1 MKVLVTGAN
10 GFIGKNLCQRLK
22 EEKDLEIIKYDK
34 EDNFSLIEENINS
47 FDFIF
52 HLAGINRP
60 QDNKEFYEGNSD
72 LSKNIVDLLIKNK
85 SKTPIILTSSIQ
97 AIKDNDY
104 GKSKKL
110 AEEYF
115 SKYKYSYI
123 YRLSNVFG
131 KWCKPNY
138 NSVVATF
145 CNNIATGIELE
156 INDPNYEIDLIY
168 IDDIVEEFLSI
179 MNKNKPS
186 VEKDGLYYIEPV
198 KRISIGELAE
208 IIKSF
213 KDSISSIMVPKT
225 GDEFIKKLFST
236 YLSYVDLDE
245 LVFSP
250 KVNRDDRGSFVE
262 LVRSKD
268 SGQFSVSTSKPGVI
282 RGNHYHHTKMEKFI
296 VIKGKAK
303 IKFRHVI
310 TNHIKEFI
318 VDESDI
324 KIVNIPVG
332 YTHSIEN
339 ISDSE
344 MILLLWCN
352 ELFDQNKPDTF
363 FMEV

>member
-10 GFIGKNLCQRLK
+10 GFIGKNLCQRLR
-22 EEKDLEIIKYDK
+22 EEKGLEVVRYDK
-34 EDNFSLIEENINS
+34 DDSFSLIEENINS

-60 QDNKEFYEGNSD
+60 QDNKEFYEGNFD
-72 LSKNIVDLLIKNK
+72 LSKRIIDLLINNK
-85 SKTPIILTSSIQ
+85 SKIPVILTSSIQ

-110 AEEYF
+110 AEDYF
-115 SKYKYSYI
+115 NTYEYSYV

-131 KWCKPNY
+131 KWCRPNY

-145 CNNIATGIELE
+145 CNNVAKDIELE
-156 INDPNYEIDLIY
+156 INDPNYEIELIY
-168 IDDIVEEFLSI
+168 IDDIVEEFISVLH
-179 MNKNKPS
+179 KNKPK
-186 VEKDGLYYIEPV
+186 VKKEGLYYIEPV
-198 KRISIGELAE
+198 HRISIGELATL
-208 IIKSF
+208 IKSF
-213 KDSISSIMVPKT
+213 KENLNSIMVPKT

-236 YLSYVDLDE
+236 YISYVDLDD

-250 KVNRDDRGSFVE
+250 KVNADDRGSFVE
-262 LVRSKD
+262 LVRTKD
-268 SGQFSVSTSKPGVI
+268 SGQFSVSTTKPGIV

-303 IKFRHVI
+303 IKFKHVI
-310 TNHIKEFI
+310 TNEIKEFI
-318 VDESDI
+318 VDETDI
-324 KIVNIPVG
+324 KTVNIPVG

-339 ISDSE
+339 IGDSE
-344 MILLLWCN
+344 MIMLLWCN
-352 ELFDQNKPDTF
+352 ELFDPDRPDTY

>member
-22 EEKDLEIIKYDK
+22 EEKGLEVVRYDK
-34 EDNFSLIEENINS
+34 DDSFSLIEENINS

-60 QDNKEFYEGNSD
+60 QDNKEFYEGNFD
-72 LSKNIVDLLIKNK
+72 LSKRIIDLLINNK
-85 SKTPIILTSSIQ
+85 SKIPVILTSSIQ

-110 AEEYF
+110 AEDYF
-115 SKYKYSYI
+115 NTYEYSYV

-131 KWCKPNY
+131 KWCRPNY

-145 CNNIATGIELE
+145 CTNVAKDIELE
-156 INDPNYEIDLIY
+156 INDPNYEIELIY
-168 IDDIVEEFLSI
+168 IDDIVEEFISVLH
-179 MNKNKPS
+179 KNKPK
-186 VEKDGLYYIEPV
+186 VKKEGLYYIEPV
-198 KRISIGELAE
+198 HRISIGELATL
-208 IIKSF
+208 IKSF
-213 KDSISSIMVPKT
+213 KENLNSIMVPKT

-236 YLSYVDLDE
+236 YISYVDLDD

-250 KVNRDDRGSFVE
+250 KVNADDRGSFVE
-262 LVRSKD
+262 LVRTKD
-268 SGQFSVSTSKPGVI
+268 SGQFSVSTTKPGIV

-303 IKFRHVI
+303 IKFKHVI
-310 TNHIKEFI
+310 TNEIKEFI
-318 VDESDI
+318 VDETDI
-324 KIVNIPVG
+324 KTVNIPVG

-339 ISDSE
+339 IGDSE
-344 MILLLWCN
+344 MIMLLWCN
-352 ELFDQNKPDTF
+352 ELFDPDRPDTY
-363 FMEV
+363 FMEA